1 VILYFADVPAQA
13 RAWVGPIPVTNVAR
27 TLADC
32 VASNV
37 SGETI
42 RAAIRDIN
50 RRGLLHPSDVTPVE
64 GAPFKRETRAARGS
78 RAKFDAVLSKV
89 CDAPPLKGDELAAN
103 VPTKAGGKAA
113 RRTGR

>member
-32 VASNV
+32 VASDV

-42 RAAIRDIN
+42 RAAIREFN
-50 RRGLLHPSDVTPVE
+50 RRGLLRQHQGGFTV
-64 GAPFKRETRAARGS
+64 RG
-78 RAKFDAVLSKV
+78 L
-89 CDAPPLKGDELAAN
+89 E
-103 VPTKAGGKAA
+103 
-113 RRTGR
+113 RTHGTVV